1 MSVLDRKADFQGFY
15 VLHMVGPDD
24 PHFSWVPLTAWGVS
38 ANIPKLSLSHFQVHV
53 VMWANKCHIWLLQ
66 MVESKLVRLW
76 WASCSA
82 GCAPSAGSSCSTSPP
97 ISSSAGASF
106 SPGFSIRNSFA
117 VTYKNKLWRNEI
129 ATKWVSP
136 QFSLPIIVIV
146 TESVWQSRG
155 DEKRKLT
162 SFSTSPCLG
171 ACLGWPPP
179 LPSLSL
185 SINQSI
191 FNNISIRFSK
201 NKLTKLSRCDS

>member
-1 MSVLDRKADFQGFY
+1 MTLTSVGSHLQPEVFQQIFPNF
-15 VLHMVGPDD
+15 LFHIFKCTLLSGPTNAI
-24 PHFSWVPLTAWGVS
+24 S
-38 ANIPKLSLSHFQVHV
+38 NSH
-53 VMWANKCHIWLLQ
+53 KWLKP
-66 MVESKLVRLW
+66 KLVRLW

-106 SPGFSIRNSFA
+106 SPGFSILNSFA

-155 DEKRKLT
+155 DVKRKLT
-162 SFSTSPCLG
+162 SFSTSPCLV
-171 ACLGWPPP
+171 ACLGWPTP

-201 NKLTKLSRCDS
+201 KNGKYGFLF